1 MPSKADDIGG
11 GYSEA
16 ISLGYSNVLF
26 PFGWVA
32 VGLIV
37 AVVVLMGEFAG
48 KTLNGTCSDMLTFC
62 VSNRSTA

>member
-48 KTLNGTCSDMLTFC
+48 KTLNGTSSDMLTFC
-62 VSNRSTA
+62 VSNTSTA

>member
-11 GYSEA
+11 SYSEA

-32 VGLIV
+32 IGLIV

-48 KTLNGTCSDMLTFC
+48 KTLKGISPDMLI
-62 VSNRSTA
+62 S